1 MKYLIK
7 NLIDNFMYKIES
19 PKITELSKY
28 IKLKKKSQALKF
40 AASIIKCGLSFW
52 ICIFDGRTAVVL
64 ITLHIKYTKVTTT
77 VKSRALISILSL
89 QNEGKTLSTV
99 RLNIE
104 L

>member
-1 MKYLIK
+1 
-7 NLIDNFMYKIES
+7 MYKIES

-28 IKLKKKSQALKF
+28 IKLKKNSQALKF

-64 ITLHIKYTKVTTT
+64 ITLHIKYTKITT